1 MIEIRTG
8 ESEQY
13 INFSTRFKR
22 TVTHYSIRSA
32 TPDPDSLDLSAKVTE
47 LPIISIPAEFSA
59 ACAPEFRLSHRL
71 YQRPLESHKEYSIDP
86 PPEGSYILPCSVLRL
101 EIVEQVLK
109 SREGAEFYFDL
120 IIDEQIDIDELL
132 EAKTFRIEVSSGER
146 SEEEVVAILNR
157 ITTNLG
163 PIPITDYFQVIGDL
177 RTEVVWEPEVAGI
190 PSDNWYIEIDELG
203 PYFTPQGYRE
213 LIEQALALT
222 GTSVLERIPRRLK
235 DEFRSMSDGPLTVK
249 VIITEIPYDVPLTI
263 RYRRHPERE
272 IFFPTNIEP
281 IDQVLRRVHLELLQL
296 GMPVGPAAAQYQRV
310 LSYLLKYRSQLLTLN
325 PKVRFADPDVLREN
339 ERSFH
344 NHLYLR
350 LNTDLEF
357 GDPNII
363 YEHEAGNSRIDLL
376 ISSIPTE
383 LKLERRNNLTTQQ
396 IIDTYKQQAADY
408 ASRCESPIG
417 ILAVLDAVPER
428 GEPSPPAEQDVV
440 VVAVPTASGGPMA
453 VVGIVMRLPRAPS
466 GFSKK

>member
-22 TVTHYSIRSA
+22 TITHYSIRRA
-32 TPDPDSLDLSAKVTE
+32 TRDPDNLDLSANITD
-47 LPIISIPAEFSA
+47 LPIISIPADFSTA
-59 ACAPEFRLSHRL
+59 GAPEFRLRHRL
-71 YQRPLESHKEYSIDP
+71 YQRPLESHKEYPIHP
-86 PPEGSYILPCSVLRL
+86 PAEGSYRLPCSVLRL

-109 SREGAEFYFDL
+109 SREDAEFYFDL
-120 IIDEQIDIDELL
+120 IIDEQIDIDDLL
-132 EAKTFRIEVSSGER
+132 ESKAFLVEVSSGER
-146 SEEEVVAILNR
+146 SEEQVVSILNS

-163 PIPITDYFQVIGDL
+163 PLPITDYFRVIGDL
-177 RTEVVWEPEVAGI
+177 RTEVVWEPEVTGI
-190 PSDNWYIEIDELG
+190 PSGNWYVEIDELG
-203 PYFTPQGYRE
+203 PYFTPQEYRE

-222 GTSVLERIPRRLK
+222 GSSVWERILRRLK
-235 DEFRSMSDGPLTVK
+235 HDFRSLSDGPLTVK
-249 VIITEIPYDVPLTI
+249 VIIKEIPNGVPLTI

-272 IFFPTNIEP
+272 MFFPTNIEP
-281 IDQVLRRVHLELLQL
+281 LDQVLRRVHLELLHL
-296 GMPVGPAAAQYQRV
+296 GVPVGPAAAQYQRV
-310 LSYLLKYRSQLLTLN
+310 LSYLLKYRNQLLTLN
-325 PKVRFADPDVLREN
+325 PKVRFADADVLREN

-383 LKLERRNNLTTQQ
+383 LKLERRNHITTQQ

-428 GEPSPPAEQDVV
+428 DEPSPPAEQDVV
-440 VVAVPTASGGPMA
+440 VVAVPTASGGTVT
-453 VVGIVMRLPRAPS
+453 VVGIIMRLPRVPS